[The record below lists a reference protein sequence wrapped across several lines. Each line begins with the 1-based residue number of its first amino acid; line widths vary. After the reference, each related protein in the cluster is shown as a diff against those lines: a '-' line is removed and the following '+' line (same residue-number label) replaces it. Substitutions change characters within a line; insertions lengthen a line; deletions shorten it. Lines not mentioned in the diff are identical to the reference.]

1 METDVAIIGA
11 GPAGLCFARALAES
25 GLSIVLVER
34 LKAPELAHPAFDG
47 REIALTHRSVSLLK
61 QLGVWGHL
69 PENEISPLRN
79 AKVLNGRSPRAMH
92 IDNSVGGRNVLGY
105 LVPNHRIREAAYASV
120 GDASAITLLD
130 GARMTQVRTS
140 SRGIE
145 VDLADGRNL
154 STRLLV
160 AADSRFSEARRCVG
174 IPVRMYDFGK
184 SMLVCRMSHEVPHH
198 QTAWE
203 WFGIGQ
209 TLALLP
215 LQDVGAGVHQ
225 SSVVLTLPSSRMG
238 EIQVLDDAAFARE
251 MERRFHGRLG
261 RMQLVGTRHAYPL
274 VGTYPKRFVAERFA
288 LIGDAAVGMHPVTA
302 HGFNFGLLSVERLAN
317 EIRRAQDTSGDIG
330 GADLLERYDR
340 GHRRAT
346 LPLYLATRGL
356 VGLFTDD
363 RWPARML
370 RSAAL
375 RAAGG
380 FAPTRRL
387 LSSWLADED
396 GPAGHL
402 RTERH

>member
-11 GPAGLCFARALAES
+11 GPAGLCFAKALAES
-25 GLSIVLVER
+25 GLSIALVER

-47 REIALTHRSVSLLK
+47 REIALAHRSVSLLK
-61 QLGVWGHL
+61 QWGVWRHL

-79 AKVLNGRSPRAMH
+79 AKVLNGSSPQAMH
-92 IDNSVGGRNVLGY
+92 IDHSVGGRNVLGY
-105 LVPNHRIREAAYASV
+105 LVPNHRIREAAYASAR
-120 GDASAITLLD
+120 DASAIALVD
-130 GARMTQVRTS
+130 GARMMQVRTS
-140 SRGIE
+140 DRGAE
-145 VDLADGRNL
+145 VDLADGRRL
-154 STRLLV
+154 SARLLV
-160 AADSRFSEARRCVG
+160 AADSRFSEARRCIG
-174 IPVRMYDFGK
+174 IPVRMYDFGQ
-184 SMLVCRMSHEVPHH
+184 SMLVCRMSHEAAHD

-203 WFGIGQ
+203 WFDTGQ

-215 LQDVGAGVHQ
+215 LQDADAGVHR

-238 EIQVLDDAAFARE
+238 EIQALDDAAFGRE

-261 RMQLVGTRHAYPL
+261 RMQLLSTRHAYPL

-302 HGFNFGLLSVERLAN
+302 HGFNFGLLGVERLAN
-317 EIRRAQDTSGDIG
+317 EIRRARGRSGDIG

-346 LPLYLATRGL
+346 LPLYLATREL

-370 RSAAL
+370 RNAAL
-375 RAAGG
+375 RATGS
-380 FAPTRRL
+380 FAPTRQL

-396 GPAGHL
+396 GSASHL
-402 RTERH
+402 QTQQR